1 MMWRP
6 HKRTLIYVALI
17 VVGVGVAAGIA
28 SLERLHHADAGDD
41 QAGETAVAP
50 PNRLRAMRSRSGDET
65 AIVLDS
71 GAVSRSRIATRV
83 LDRMATDINRV
94 QLAGVLVANP
104 AQSTVIRAPVGGRLV
119 SEREHWPVLGE
130 FVAAGAELG
139 QVSDARALTAPR
151 AGTVTAVGAQPGE
164 IVQAGQTL
172 LEITDLSHPIARI
185 VWSDGAPS
193 RPPRKITVAPVQ
205 SSRGTAVEADARL
218 VGSSSSVDSVT
229 RAPVYLYELASAW
242 AGALPGAPIAAFVPD
257 ASGVTRGV
265 LVPNEA
271 VVQWQGLPWIYV
283 ARGRSAFVRLPLDTS
298 HPVATGWIVTSG
310 LAPGDTLVVRGAQ
323 VLLSEEFRSRVAV
336 GDEDQQ

>member
-1 MMWRP
+1 MTWRP
-6 HKRTLIYVALI
+6 QKHTLIYVALI
-17 VVGVGVAAGIA
+17 VVGVGVAAGIV
-28 SLERLHHADAGDD
+28 SLERLHHADAGDE

-83 LDRMATDINRV
+83 LDRTATDIDRV

-119 SEREHWPVLGE
+119 SERGHWPVLGE
-130 FVAAGAELG
+130 HVSGGAELG
-139 QVSDARALTAPR
+139 QVSDARGLTAPR
-151 AGTVTAVGAQPGE
+151 AGIVTAVNAQPGE

-185 VWSDGAPS
+185 VWSADAPS

-205 SSRGTAVEADARL
+205 SPGAARVEVDARL
-218 VGSSSSVDSVT
+218 IGSSSTVDSVT
-229 RAPVYLYELASAW
+229 RAPVYLYELVSAW
-242 AGALPGAPIAAFVPD
+242 AGALPGAPISAFVPG
-257 ASGVTRGV
+257 ASGATRGL
-265 LVPNEA
+265 LVPNAA
-271 VVQWQGLPWIYV
+271 VVQWQGLPWIYLV
-283 ARGRSAFVRLPLDTS
+283 RGPGQFVRLPLDTS
-298 HPVATGWIVTSG
+298 HPVANGWIVISG
-310 LAPGDTLVVRGAQ
+310 LAPGDTVVVRGAQ

>member
-1 MMWRP
+1 MTWRRQ
-6 HKRTLIYVALI
+6 KQTLIYVALI
-17 VVGVGVAAGIA
+17 VVGVGVAGGIA
-28 SLERLHHADAGDD
+28 SLERHQHADAGDEH
-41 QAGETAVAP
+41 AGETAVAP
-50 PNRLRAMRSRSGDET
+50 PNRIRAMRSRPDDET

-71 GAVSRSRIATRV
+71 GEVRRSRIATRV
-83 LDRMATDINRV
+83 LDHIGTDLNRV

-119 SEREHWPVLGE
+119 SKRERWPVLGE
-130 FVAAGAELG
+130 FVTGGAELG

-151 AGTVTAVGAQPGE
+151 AGTVTAVNAQPGE

-193 RPPRKITVAPVQ
+193 RPPRKITVAPVR
-205 SSRGTAVEADARL
+205 SPGAAAVEVEARL
-218 VGSSSSVDSVT
+218 IGSSSSVDSVT

-242 AGALPGAPIAAFVPD
+242 AGGLPGAPITAFVPD
-257 ASGVTRGV
+257 GSGLTRGL

-271 VVQWQGLPWIYV
+271 VVQWQGLSWIYLV
-283 ARGRSAFVRLPLDTS
+283 RGRRQFVRVPLDTS
-298 HPVATGWIVTSG
+298 HPVANGWIATSG
-310 LAPGDTLVVRGAQ
+310 LVPGDTLVVRGAQ